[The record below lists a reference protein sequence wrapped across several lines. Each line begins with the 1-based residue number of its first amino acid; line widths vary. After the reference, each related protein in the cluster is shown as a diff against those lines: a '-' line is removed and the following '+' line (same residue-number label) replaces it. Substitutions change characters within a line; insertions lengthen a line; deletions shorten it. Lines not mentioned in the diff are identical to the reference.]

1 MSLRPAIR
9 GENSKKASVSSSSDL
24 KVFYKPTLRTY
35 KQRQSSDLTMA
46 VTEFTR
52 NLVNSSLKQKV
63 VFKESETDVKVQNTL
78 VKNTH
83 KNMFVQSKQLDK
95 IQFI

>member
-24 KVFYKPTLRTY
+24 KVFYKPSLRTY
-35 KQRQSSDLTMA
+35 KQRQSSHLTMA
-46 VTEFTR
+46 VTEFTH

>member
-9 GENSKKASVSSSSDL
+9 GENSKKASVSRTSDL
-24 KVFYKPTLRTY
+24 KVSYKPALRTY
-35 KQRQSSDLTMA
+35 KQRQSSTLTMA

-78 VKNTH
+78 VNIVT
-83 KNMFVQSKQLDK
+83 K
-95 IQFI
+95 ICYCEAVVMSTT

>member
-9 GENSKKASVSSSSDL
+9 GEYSNKASVSSSSDL

>member
-78 VKNTH
+78 VNILT
-83 KNMFVQSKQLDK
+83 K
-95 IQFI
+95 ICLCKANS